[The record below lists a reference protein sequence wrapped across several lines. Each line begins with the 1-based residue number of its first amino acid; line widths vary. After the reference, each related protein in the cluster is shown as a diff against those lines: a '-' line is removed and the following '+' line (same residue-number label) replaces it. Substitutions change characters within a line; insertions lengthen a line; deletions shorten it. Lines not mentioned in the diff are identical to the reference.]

1 MLLRHFI
8 ITCNFFKLLESFDIH
23 RGNLITQRYI
33 LRHVMKGGS
42 SDLALDTLF
51 KAPELRSRGQQCRVP
66 SQCPRRSGL
75 VSKGSVSWFQKV
87 AQE

>member
-1 MLLRHFI
+1 
-8 ITCNFFKLLESFDIH
+8 
-23 RGNLITQRYI
+23 
-33 LRHVMKGGS
+33 MKGGS

-51 KAPELRSRGQQCRVP
+51 KAPELRSRGQQCPVP